1 MSTKH
6 LKPDSWTFLPSV
18 EEVNMEGTQRSPLY
32 TSDISDEMFTARQNS
47 CSLQVLVR
55 KCSQEDRTAVHFR
68 Y

>member
-6 LKPDSWTFLPSV
+6 SKPDSRTSLPSV

-32 TSDISDEMFTARQNS
+32 TSGIRDEMFTARQDS

-55 KCSQEDRTAVHFR
+55 KCSQGDGTAVHFR